1 MPPTHISKLKNL
13 RAYTCTDAGELTATK
28 TYAFDF
34 ENVDKQYDSYNGI
47 NVKLRYFLRVTV
59 SRQYSPNIVQEM
71 DLWVK
76 NVQQAPVSTRVPA
89 NASFKFRVS
98 CATTGLGANE

>member
-1 MPPTHISKLKNL
+1 MPT
-13 RAYTCTDAGELTATK
+13 TAGELTATK
-28 TYAFDF
+28 AYPFDF

-76 NVQQAPVSTRVPA
+76 NVIQAPVSTV
-89 NASFKFRVS
+89 
-98 CATTGLGANE
+98 